1 MPTPPAD
8 LSSKKKEDAGFT
20 IVETLVALFVFA
32 LAGVALITMQT
43 QSAGALSRVEARAL
57 ANLIAENNLVDAL
70 AKRTPLELG
79 ERSGEVEVAGRQWRW
94 TLEIATTDDP
104 MTLRLKSSVSD
115 PTDQALDF
123 SVTAYA
129 VAGGVQ

>member
-43 QSAGALSRVEARAL
+43 QSAGAL
-57 ANLIAENNLVDAL
+57 
-70 AKRTPLELG
+70 
-79 ERSGEVEVAGRQWRW
+79 
-94 TLEIATTDDP
+94 
-104 MTLRLKSSVSD
+104 
-115 PTDQALDF
+115 
-123 SVTAYA
+123 
-129 VAGGVQ
+129 